1 MSRINATTTTRM
13 ERRAVDGGE
22 RRTKCQCV
30 DTDLAGPSTPGLTGL
45 LHWCIDFQRKCVFP
59 WKPHLGR
66 VYPEVGINL
75 RHSGNLMAA
84 LGQSHGGARK
94 VKRASAFARH
104 CCLTKHARALSLPL
118 SLCCLSPGHS
128 KPTTFHASLS
138 LLRAHSL
145 SPRRWRNRSFFA
157 GNSWWV
163 NGVRGRASQIWFCSE
178 GFGV

>member
-104 CCLTKHARALSLPL
+104 CFLTKHARALSLPL
-118 SLCCLSPGHS
+118 SLLFVSWTLEADDLSCVIVLV
-128 KPTTFHASLS
+128 ASAFIVAAEVAKQVVLRRK
-138 LLRAHSL
+138 LLVGERGARAGKSDL
-145 SPRRWRNRSFFA
+145 
-157 GNSWWV
+157 V
-163 NGVRGRASQIWFCSE
+163 LL
-178 GFGV
+178 